1 MLFNQYSFVILS
13 GLAVAGLLLWAVA
26 RGLRTEHLVAV
37 GALALGCALAFLL
50 FAPQASPTPPGGDLA
65 AAIGGGAPTLL
76 EFQSPY

>member
-26 RGLRTEHLVAV
+26 RGVRTERLVAV
-37 GALALGCALAFLL
+37 GALALGCGLAFLM
-50 FAPQASPTPPGGDLA
+50 FAPQASAPPVRGDPA
-65 AAIGGGAPTLL
+65 AAIGGGTPTLL